1 MTFIFNII
9 TVNQMCS
16 MNKPIYK
23 ISRNFKDPAEQDVGN
38 FQIAEMR
45 SLWILFQFLQS
56 PFKASYFKFMC

>member
-23 ISRNFKDPAEQDVGN
+23 ISRNFKDPAEQDAGN
-38 FQIAEMR
+38 FQIAEMDPI
-45 SLWILFQFLQS
+45 SIPCFS
-56 PFKASYFKFMC
+56 I